1 MIQAFILFYIICAV
15 LTMRHFGHQKEV
27 LAISAVVLTAL
38 VGSRSGWPDELVYQM
53 AFDRA
58 PAPWEAYSVTPFGY
72 VEHGYLFLASCI
84 KLVFN
89 NNRIYLFAMAGLS
102 MYLLYKNLDKYSAL
116 PLIGLCDYIGRFLLN
131 RDCQQMRSSLAILMI
146 ILAIKL
152 VQEKKMWQFF
162 LVIFVAY
169 QFHHMSLIALPFY
182 FIGRMKLNNGIIISG
197 LLVAIVLSQLISG
210 AISGVVENY
219 SEDLQY
225 TTYTE
230 GKYVDEALGL
240 ANPMIWFQIGIL
252 LLYSFMEDR
261 LKDLSPYYYLFR
273 TGYFYSTLILIFF
286 CNYTALSGRTSTM
299 FATLEAFILPLI
311 CLGFKNK
318 TIRVGY
324 LAMIGIVFIY
334 FFMSKYNAAMDM
346 MNGGEVLMR
355 VK

>member
-1 MIQAFILFYIICAV
+1 MISAFILFYIICVV
-15 LTMRHFGHQKEV
+15 LTMQRYGHQQE
-27 LAISAVVLTAL
+27 LLMFSAVALTLL

-53 AFDRA
+53 AFNQA
-58 PAPWEAYSVTPFGY
+58 PAPWKAYSTEPFGY
-72 VEHGYLFLASCI
+72 VEHGYLFLASCV
-84 KLVFN
+84 KLVINSSRF
-89 NNRIYLFAMAGLS
+89 YLYVMAGLS
-102 MYLLYKNLDKYSAL
+102 MYLLYKGLTLYSTL

-146 ILAIKL
+146 ILAIKF

-182 FIGRMKLNNGIIISG
+182 FFGRVKINKVVIITG
-197 LLVAIVLSQLISG
+197 LLVAIILSQTVANAISG
-210 AISGVVENY
+210 AVENY

-230 GKYVDEALGL
+230 GNYVEEALGL
-240 ANPMIWFQIGIL
+240 RNPMIWFQIGIL
-252 LLYSFMEDR
+252 LLYSFMEDK
-261 LKDLSPYYYLFR
+261 LKDQPYYYLFR
-273 TGYFYSTLILIFF
+273 SGYFYSTLILIFF

-299 FATLEAFILPLI
+299 FATVEAFILPMI
-311 CLGFKNK
+311 GFAFKDK
-318 TIRVGY
+318 VVRVGY
-324 LAMIGIVFIY
+324 LAMIGLVFVY

-346 MNGGEVLMR
+346 MSGGEVLMK